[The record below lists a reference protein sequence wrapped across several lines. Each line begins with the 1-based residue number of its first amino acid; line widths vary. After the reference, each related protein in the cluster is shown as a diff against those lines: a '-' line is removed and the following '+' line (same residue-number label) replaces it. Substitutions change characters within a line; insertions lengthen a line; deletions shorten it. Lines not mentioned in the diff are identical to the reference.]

1 MLKSILFSFALFAIA
16 AKAQPNR
23 DQYNHE
29 QATPTAA
36 GTLNDASVFTVEFWV
51 KTTENRSN
59 NVYWQRP
66 YLFGNET
73 NGDNSGDFGITTNN
87 GYVSMW
93 EGCSSLNSDQNFL
106 SNVRINDDNWHH
118 IAAVNNGQNFNLYV
132 DGRIVGSLVS
142 GKRLYTSIAP
152 LTFGGASLDHN
163 FAGNFNNMNFMSQA
177 FFGEARISNMV
188 RYTSNFNP
196 PQSFYQ
202 DAGTVELYHFN
213 RNSSGNNNNNNNTGY
228 STNII
233 SPIILDPNRPVV
245 VPPDQPIND
254 NYAQPA
260 ILYFNDSTSLNGRL
274 MLGKKDWSLS
284 NEIYIRFFEGM
295 SRKVRYFKP
304 EEIKGFKM
312 GDSYYEPKFLGPGG
326 AISTPFKKTMVRR
339 LTPAGSKMAMY
350 EYQSQTNV
358 KNENGNME
366 CKTTLVYLVQPPGT
380 TDDKV
385 YQFSDNKF
393 VPHFDKRVSDLVQDK
408 PALADKIRNKD
419 KDFFYA
425 FITDEK
431 HQQRVWWNIINEYNQ

>member
-1 MLKSILFSFALFAIA
+1 MFKAILFSLIFFAAA

-23 DQYNHE
+23 DQYTRG
-29 QATPTAA
+29 QATATAA
-36 GTLNDASVFTVEFWV
+36 GTLNGVSVFTVEFWV

-87 GYVSMW
+87 GYIAMW
-93 EGCSSLNSDQNFL
+93 NGCSSLNSDQNFL

-118 IAAVNNGQNFNLYV
+118 IAAVNNGQNINLYV
-132 DGRIVGSLVS
+132 DGNIVGSLVS
-142 GKRLYTSIAP
+142 GKRLYTSTAP
-152 LTFGGASLDHN
+152 LTFGGASLDHS
-163 FAGNFNNMNFMSQA
+163 FAGNFNNMNFLSQA
-177 FFGEARISNMV
+177 FFGEARISNMI

-202 DAGTVELYHFN
+202 DAGTVEIYHFN
-213 RNSSGNNNNNNNTGY
+213 SNTSSNNNNNGY
-228 STNII
+228 STNVNT
-233 SPIILDPNRPVV
+233 SVILDPNRPVV
-245 VPPDQPIND
+245 VAPDQPIND

-274 MLGKKDWSLS
+274 MIGKKDWSLS
-284 NEIYIRFFEGM
+284 NEMYIRFFEGL
-295 SRKVRYFKP
+295 SKKVKYIKP

-312 GDSYYEPKFLGPGG
+312 GDSYYEPKFLGMGG
-326 AISTPFKKTMVRR
+326 AISTPVKKTMVKR
-339 LTPAGSKMAMY
+339 LTPEGSKMAMY

-358 KNENGNME
+358 KNANGSTE
-366 CKTTLVYLVQPPGT
+366 CKTTLVYFVQLPGT
-380 TDDKV
+380 TDDKI

-425 FITDEK
+425 FITEEK
-431 HQQRVWWNIINEYNQ
+431 HQLKVWWNIVNEYNKP

>member
-1 MLKSILFSFALFAIA
+1 MFKSILFSLVLFATV

-23 DQYNHE
+23 DQYTRG

-51 KTTENRSN
+51 KTTDNRSN

-87 GYVSMW
+87 GYIAMW

-106 SNVRINDDNWHH
+106 SNVRINDDFWHH

-132 DGRIVGSLVS
+132 DGKIVGSLVS
-142 GKRLYTSIAP
+142 GKRLYTSTAP
-152 LTFGGASLDHN
+152 LTFGGASLDHA
-163 FAGNFNNMNFMSQA
+163 FAGNFNSMNFLSQSV
-177 FFGEARISNMV
+177 FGEARISNMV
-188 RYTSNFNP
+188 RYVSDFTP

-202 DAGTVELYHFN
+202 DAGTVKIYHFN
-213 RNSSGNNNNNNNTGY
+213 ANSSNSNNAY
-228 STNII
+228 SSNVNA
-233 SPIILDPNRPVV
+233 SVILDPNRPVV
-245 VPPDQPIND
+245 VAPDQPIND

-260 ILYFNDSTSLNGRL
+260 ILYFNDSVSLNGRL
-274 MLGKKDWSLS
+274 MLGKKDLS
-284 NEIYIRFFEGM
+284 FSNDIYIRFFEGL

-304 EEIKGFKM
+304 EEIKGFSM
-312 GDSYYEPKFLGPGG
+312 GDSYYEAKFLGPGG
-326 AISTPFKKTMVRR
+326 AISTPLKKTMVKR
-339 LTPAGSKMAMY
+339 LTPDGSKMAMY
-350 EYQSQTNV
+350 EYESQANV
-358 KNENGNME
+358 KNANGNME
-366 CKTTLVYLVQPPGT
+366 CKTTLLYFVQLPGT

-408 PALADKIRNKD
+408 PALADKIRSKD

-431 HQQRVWWNIINEYNQ
+431 HQLKVWWNIINEYNQQ